1 MRKEEKVR
9 GERPSGTLAV
19 VAILAIFILVFWITV
34 YLIFLSRG

>member
-1 MRKEEKVR
+1 M
-9 GERPSGTLAV
+9 